1 MKKLIYVFM
10 ITSIFAACN
19 NAQQQE
25 LETMKKQKTI
35 DSMNELLTKQKVI
48 DSMKAAQIATKR
60 ARTTTVEYGAASNQ
74 TSEPASTPK
83 KKGWSGAAKGA
94 VIGAGAGA
102 IAGAIIDKKH
112 GEGAIVGGLIGA
124 GVGAGTGA
132 IIDNNKKKRST
143 SVPKSNQ

>member
-1 MKKLIYVFM
+1 M
-10 ITSIFAACN
+10 ITCIFAACN
-19 NAQQQE
+19 NTQQQD
-25 LETMKKQKTI
+25 LESAKKQKTI
-35 DSMNELLTKQKVI
+35 DSLNEVVAKRKII
-48 DSMKAAQIATKR
+48 DSMKAVEIATKR
-60 ARTTTVEYGAASNQ
+60 ARTTKVEYGSASNE
-74 TSEPASTPK
+74 TSEPASAPK
-83 KKGWSGAAKGA
+83 KKGWSSAAKGA

-102 IAGAIIDKKH
+102 IAGSIIDKKH